1 MTEDFYARQDII
13 KLKKRFKKR
22 TEDLEEQVTELKG
35 RNNFLARI
43 MRENGMHEAKC
54 DAYGRANAPEGRTFF
69 YSDKPCNCW
78 LSIDL
83 DLTT

>member
-1 MTEDFYARQDII
+1 MTSNEVLFLNRDVRELKE
-13 KLKKRFKKR
+13 KLKEAVKHSS
-22 TEDLEEQVTELKG
+22 ELAQ

-43 MRENGMHEAKC
+43 MRENSLHEAKC
-54 DAYGRANAPEGRTFF
+54 DGWGRANAPEDRRFF

-83 DLTT
+83 DLKD